1 MLSRRILIPLVLAAL
16 MVPFALAQDN
26 TGNQGGDQGRGRGG
40 PGGPGGFDPA
50 AMRQR
55 ALDRVKEQM
64 GDVKEDE
71 WKVIEG
77 KLTPVMEKRFE
88 VMAAGFG
95 GFGRGGRGGRGGD
108 NNQPERPARNAVEQ
122 ASRDLNKVLEDKGAT
137 EDQVKEK
144 LAAYREARDKVRAEL
159 ASAQKELK
167 EVVMPRQEAVL
178 VSDGYL
184 D

>member
-1 MLSRRILIPLVLAAL
+1 MMSRRVLIPLVLAAL
-16 MVPFALAQDN
+16 MVPLAFAQDN
-26 TGNQGGDQGRGRGG
+26 SNRGDRGGERTRGGG
-40 PGGPGGFDPA
+40 PGGGFDPA

-88 VMAAGFG
+88 TMAAGFG
-95 GFGRGGRGGRGGD
+95 GFGRGGGRGGD
-108 NNQPERPARNAVEQ
+108 QPERPARNAVEQ
-122 ASRDLNKVLEDKGAT
+122 TSRDLQKVLEDKGAS
-137 EDQVKEK
+137 EEIVKEK
-144 LAAYREARDKVRAEL
+144 LTAFRDARDKSRAEL
-159 ASAQKELK
+159 VSAQKALK

-178 VSDGYL
+178 VSSGYL

>member
-1 MLSRRILIPLVLAAL
+1 MSRRILIPLVLAAL
-16 MVPFALAQDN
+16 MVPFAFAQDN
-26 TGNQGGDQGRGRGG
+26 TGNQGGDRGRGG
-40 PGGPGGFDPA
+40 PGGGPGGGFDPA

-55 ALDRVKEQM
+55 ALERVKGDM
-64 GDVKEDE
+64 GDIKDDE
-71 WKVIEG
+71 WKVIEA

-88 VMAAGFG
+88 AMAQQ
-95 GFGRGGRGGRGGD
+95 FGRGGRGGGRGGD
-108 NNQPERPARNAVEQ
+108 QNQPERPARNAVEQ
-122 ASRDLNKVLEDKGAT
+122 ASRDLDKVIKDKGAT

-144 LAAYREARDKVRAEL
+144 LTAFREARDKSRAEL

-167 EVVMPRQEAVL
+167 DVLMPRQEAVL